1 MGDHSRDGEDRGD
14 WYDSDLQLA
23 AELGKALL
31 EQNRELEGQLYQSH
45 QDIEDQQLEID
56 HLTHQLETL
65 RESTESKNKIYEEI
79 DKAIQDLEKTNQKLT
94 IDSKAD
100 KQKIDRLTVTI
111 QTLEDKNEEL
121 SKKVEDLR
129 SAERERKKMQQQNKD
144 TRRARSLANLPD
156 NKENREICFER
167 IGNWTY
173 NERFKNSNLPMNPY
187 EIEIRNQQDL
197 IKRLKA
203 QNMIDKRKRED
214 LETEVA
220 LLWEENTSLEIKIK
234 MLEDDLISYKKLQN
248 DIQKIKM
255 ESGKYCMN
263 CGKTLDLMKLS
274 VFHNEVEFDEPKFNS
289 EGKIVKMESG
299 GSVYGSRESLDQV
312 AMETKETMTSID
324 SPENPDDA
332 GISILN
338 ELELQY
344 QSLFKK
350 YELLLQKGKRPSSL
364 LLEDDDEAERELE
377 KRLSNKAVQ
386 TTLKFTKPGEDLE
399 NPPYKMIFRDIF
411 ATLKKS
417 RIEELGETSVTSPET
432 SRGRVH
438 SSSPVP
444 DAR

>member
-1 MGDHSRDGEDRGD
+1 MSKVYFSFSISFRLVETV
-14 WYDSDLQLA
+14 
-23 AELGKALL
+23 K
-31 EQNRELEGQLYQSH
+31 
-45 QDIEDQQLEID
+45 QLE
-56 HLTHQLETL
+56 E
-65 RESTESKNKIYEEI
+65 KN
-79 DKAIQDLEKTNQKLT
+79 DD
-94 IDSKAD
+94 
-100 KQKIDRLTVTI
+100 
-111 QTLEDKNEEL
+111 L
-121 SKKVEDLR
+121 SKRVEDLKA
-129 SAERERKKMQQQNKD
+129 AERERKKMQQQQNKD

-156 NKENREICFER
+156 NKENLDLCYER

-173 NERFKNSNLPMNPY
+173 NERFKNSNLPLNPF
-187 EIEIRNQQDL
+187 EIEIRNQQEM

-203 QNMIDKRKRED
+203 QTMLEKRKRED

-220 LLWEENTSLEIKIK
+220 LLWEENTSLEVKTKI
-234 MLEDDLISYKKLQN
+234 LEEDLLKYKKLQD

-255 ESGKYCMN
+255 ESGKYCIN
-263 CGKTLDLMKLS
+263 CGKTLDMLKRNILQT
-274 VFHNEVEFDEPKFNS
+274 EVEDDEPRFNS

-299 GSVYGSRESLDQV
+299 GSVYGSRESLEQV

-364 LLEDDDEAERELE
+364 LLEDDEEAERELE

-386 TTLKFTKPGEDLE
+386 TTIKLAKPGEDLE

-417 RIEELGETSVTSPET
+417 RIEETGEMSVTSPET
-432 SRGRVH
+432 QHGKATH

>member
-1 MGDHSRDGEDRGD
+1 M
-14 WYDSDLQLA
+14 YC
-23 AELGKALL
+23 
-31 EQNRELEGQLYQSH
+31 
-45 QDIEDQQLEID
+45 
-56 HLTHQLETL
+56 
-65 RESTESKNKIYEEI
+65 
-79 DKAIQDLEKTNQKLT
+79 
-94 IDSKAD
+94 
-100 KQKIDRLTVTI
+100 RLVGTVR
-111 QTLEDKNEEL
+111 TLEDKNEDL
-121 SKKVEDLR
+121 SKKVEDLKA
-129 SAERERKKMQQQNKD
+129 AERERKKMQNQQNKD

-156 NKENREICFER
+156 NKENLDLCYER

-173 NERFKNSNLPMNPY
+173 NERFKHSNLPLNPY
-187 EIEIRNQQDL
+187 EIEIRNQQEV
-197 IKRLKA
+197 IKRMKA
-203 QNMIDKRKRED
+203 QNMLDKRKRED
-214 LETEVA
+214 FETEVA
-220 LLWEENTSLEIKIK
+220 LLWEENTSLEVRIKI
-234 MLEDDLISYKKLQN
+234 LEEDLFKYKKLQ
-248 DIQKIKM
+248 DEIQKIKL

-263 CGKTLDLMKLS
+263 CGKTLYMMKKNILQS
-274 VFHNEVEFDEPKFNS
+274 EVEDDEPKFNS

-299 GSVYGSRESLDQV
+299 GSVYGSRESLNQV

-350 YELLLQKGKRPSSL
+350 YELLLQKGRRPTSL
-364 LLEDDDEAERELE
+364 LFDDDEEAERELE

-386 TTLKFTKPGEDLE
+386 TTLKLTKPGDDLE

-417 RIEELGETSVTSPET
+417 RIEESGEMSVTSPEVFH
-432 SRGRVH
+432 GKANH

>member
-1 MGDHSRDGEDRGD
+1 MDDEADEREE
-14 WYDSDLQLA
+14 WYENDLQLA

-31 EQNRELEGQLYQSH
+31 ERNRDLEGQLFQT
-45 QDIEDQQLEID
+45 QQVTEDQQLEID
-56 HLTHQLETL
+56 YLNHQLDTL
-65 RESTESKNKIYEEI
+65 RESSEAKNKIYEEI
-79 DKAIQDLEKTNQKLT
+79 DKTIQDLESRNQKHI

-100 KQKIDRLTVTI
+100 KQKMDRLAETVR
-111 QTLEDKNEEL
+111 TLEEKNEEL
-121 SKKVEDLR
+121 SKRVEDLKA
-129 SAERERKKMQQQNKD
+129 AERERKKMQQQQNKD

-156 NKENREICFER
+156 NKENLDICYER

-173 NERFKNSNLPMNPY
+173 NERFKNSNLPLNPY
-187 EIEIRNQQDL
+187 EIEIRNQQEI
-197 IKRLKA
+197 IKRQKA
-203 QNMIDKRKRED
+203 QNMLDKRKRED
-214 LETEVA
+214 FETEVA
-220 LLWEENTSLEIKIK
+220 LLWEENTSLEVKIKI
-234 MLEDDLISYKKLQN
+234 LEEDLLKYKKLQD

-255 ESGKYCMN
+255 ESGKYCIN
-263 CGKTLDLMKLS
+263 CGKTLGVSKKNILQT
-274 VFHNEVEFDEPKFNS
+274 EVEDDEPQFNS

-344 QSLFKK
+344 QSLFKR
-350 YELLLQKGKRPSSL
+350 YEMLLQKGKRPSSL
-364 LLEDDDEAERELE
+364 LLEDDEEAERELE

-386 TTLKFTKPGEDLE
+386 TTIKLTKPGDDLE

-417 RIEELGETSVTSPET
+417 RIEESGEASVTSPEMQHGKAT
-432 SRGRVH
+432 H